1 MLGMLER
8 GITLIL
14 FVDAILTMS
23 RTFNLCSCTSMRDLR
38 FQIRQVLSPSAAEAS
53 LFLSEMGWDAMY
65 IAYGLHYVLDKKGFH
80 SDLSSKEG
88 CENVHQWTLRDQLHA
103 CYFVFGSVDGRQ
115 ACE

>member
-1 MLGMLER
+1 MVHLE
-8 GITLIL
+8 IL
-14 FVDAILTMS
+14 CEIFGFRYARI
-23 RTFNLCSCTSMRDLR
+23 
-38 FQIRQVLSPSAAEAS
+38 LSPSAAEAS

>member
-1 MLGMLER
+1 MLER

-65 IAYGLHYVLDKKGFH
+65 IAYGLHRFWTKKVPMLTSHRKRGVKMYISGH
-80 SDLSSKEG
+80 
-88 CENVHQWTLRDQLHA
+88 
-103 CYFVFGSVDGRQ
+103 
-115 ACE
+115 